1 MSDSG
6 LGLIVICFFFGL
18 AGGFVGRMKG
28 GGFTIWFLISACV
41 PFIGLLTAV
50 LWRRES
56 EELRRECPRCF
67 RIVMLHDA
75 VCMHCGTELA
85 FPDVAISP
93 RARVARTVPAGEG
106 ELPA

>member
-6 LGLIVICFFFGL
+6 LGLIVILTFFGL
-18 AGGFVGRMKG
+18 AGGYIGRVKV
-28 GGFTIWFLISACV
+28 WFLISFCV

-50 LWRRES
+50 FYRYDR
-56 EELRRECPRCF
+56 EELRRECPRCH

-75 VCMHCGTELA
+75 VCMHCGTELE
-85 FPDVAISP
+85 FPDVAIAPAARIGGP
-93 RARVARTVPAGEG
+93 RMPHGEE